1 MIRLAVLVAA
11 LTSALLSHAVAVAAV
26 TADHSIRVRIEP
38 DIRVL
43 EGEDSIRFDAPRAAT
58 LVLSARFRILS
69 LALDGRP
76 VEAPSEAN
84 GGFQRIALPEAR
96 RIDLRWSG
104 QLAAISPNLNHRDT
118 LTYAEPASGAKGTFL
133 PSGSGWY
140 PAVDGSLERYS
151 LELDLPADQRGLVP
165 GRLTTEHQAQ
175 GRYRARFEFGESA
188 EGIALMAGP
197 YRIEERR
204 VRTAAGHDV
213 RLRTYFHDE
222 IAELA
227 AGYLDSVADYLDLY
241 ERWIGTYPY
250 SEFSVVSSPTPTG
263 FGMPTLTYLGIDVLR
278 LPFIRATSLGH
289 EVLHNWWGNGVYP
302 DYAHGNWSE
311 GLTNFMADYAYRERE
326 SPEAARTMRLAWL
339 RDYAAML
346 PGDDAP
352 LARFTSRTHG
362 ASQIVGYN
370 KAAMLFFMLRDM
382 IGAAAFDAG
391 VRGFWSA
398 NRFRIA
404 SWDDLRHAFERSS
417 GQDLTAFFE
426 QWLQRS
432 GAPSVRIAD
441 AEAKPVAGGWRLAV
455 TLAQGTPAYA
465 LSVPLAVS
473 TSGGEII
480 SRLAISRER
489 ETVFLHLPAEPLQ
502 IALDPDL
509 RLMRRLAVAEAPPIL
524 RDVMLAQHPGLLAP
538 TADAAVQAAVRELA
552 LRLFEHAPDEGA
564 GASTLMVAGLHAD
577 IDAWLARAGA
587 AARPA
592 LLAATRGTAQV
603 WTART
608 ADGRMIVLVSA
619 QDAASLAA
627 LSRPLPHYGRES
639 HLVFDGARMLERGA
653 WPMQPQV
660 WTLNTG
666 NPAR

>member
-1 MIRLAVLVAA
+1 
-11 LTSALLSHAVAVAAV
+11 
-26 TADHSIRVRIEP
+26 
-38 DIRVL
+38 
-43 EGEDSIRFDAPRAAT
+43 
-58 LVLSARFRILS
+58 
-69 LALDGRP
+69 
-76 VEAPSEAN
+76 
-84 GGFQRIALPEAR
+84 
-96 RIDLRWSG
+96 
-104 QLAAISPNLNHRDT
+104 
-118 LTYAEPASGAKGTFL
+118 
-133 PSGSGWY
+133 
-140 PAVDGSLERYS
+140 
-151 LELDLPADQRGLVP
+151 
-165 GRLTTEHQAQ
+165 
-175 GRYRARFEFGESA
+175 
-188 EGIALMAGP
+188 
-197 YRIEERR
+197 
-204 VRTAAGHDV
+204 
-213 RLRTYFHDE
+213 
-222 IAELA
+222 
-227 AGYLDSVADYLDLY
+227 
-241 ERWIGTYPY
+241 
-250 SEFSVVSSPTPTG
+250 
-263 FGMPTLTYLGIDVLR
+263 
-278 LPFIRATSLGH
+278 
-289 EVLHNWWGNGVYP
+289 
-302 DYAHGNWSE
+302 
-311 GLTNFMADYAYRERE
+311 
-326 SPEAARTMRLAWL
+326 
-339 RDYAAML
+339 ML